1 MRYNRKSGQF
11 NPIGRVTATFKYK
24 KYEAMLTVIIC
35 ALNEE
40 KTIGQVVKYC
50 FSEPAVAEVIVVDD
64 KSEDNTVNRAKQA
77 GAKIIISASRGKGL
91 SMKEG
96 IDASA
101 NEVIIFLDADIDP
114 YPEGS
119 IAKLAAPL
127 LNDEA
132 DFVKGA
138 FVRNAGR
145 VTELVAKPLLAILF
159 PGLSHFSQPLSG
171 MIAGKKSYFRKIEFF
186 NDYGV
191 DIGIL
196 IDMYLMKAR
205 VQEVNIGYIENKS
218 KPWEALGKMSGE
230 VSRAIISKA
239 QRYGSDEFTKENVN
253 TLEAIQREMNN
264 ALREN
269 LSVHQKLIVLDMDD
283 TILINRFI
291 DECADGFGF
300 KPKLEELRFNEKDPV
315 ILTKQIGLLL
325 RNKTMDD
332 LLNVISSM
340 KMAENIK
347 EAVSFYKQK
356 GYLVGIISHSYTL
369 AANYVKQQ
377 IGADFSVAHQLEF
390 FEGKATGEVHLPS
403 YFFGS
408 PESICGHPFCK
419 TNALQHICEKHNVN
433 MKNCIA
439 VGDSKDDRC
448 IITYAGKGVAFCT
461 TDEMLEKI
469 ADKSIKERNF
479 EPLLALA

>member
-1 MRYNRKSGQF
+1 
-11 NPIGRVTATFKYK
+11 
-24 KYEAMLTVIIC
+24 MLTVIIP

-40 KTIGQVVKYC
+40 RTIGQVVKYC
-50 FSEPAVAEVIVVDD
+50 LSEPAVSEVIVVDD
-64 KSEDNTVNRAKQA
+64 KSEDNTIAIARQT
-77 GAKIIISASRGKGL
+77 GANVIISALRGKGI

-96 IDASA
+96 IEAST
-101 NEVIIFLDADIDP
+101 NEFIVFLDADIDP

-127 LNDEA
+127 LSNEA

-138 FVRNAGR
+138 FARNAGR
-145 VTELVAKPLLAILF
+145 VTELVAKPLLAIIF

-171 MIAGKKSYFRKIEFF
+171 MIAGKKTFFNKIEFF

-205 VQEVNIGYIENKS
+205 VHEVNIGYIENKS

-239 QRYGSDEFTKENVN
+239 QRQHNNELTRESVN

-264 ALREN
+264 VLREK
-269 LSVHQKLIVLDMDD
+269 LSVYQKMIVLDMDD
-283 TILINRFI
+283 TILIDRFI
-291 DECADGFGF
+291 DKCADAFGF
-300 KPKLEELRFNEKDPV
+300 RAKLDELRFNEKDPI
-315 ILTKQIGLLL
+315 ILTKRIGLLL
-325 RNKTMDD
+325 KNKTMDD
-332 LLNVISSM
+332 LLNVISNM
-340 KMAENIK
+340 EMAENIK
-347 EAVSFYKQK
+347 EVIQSYKQK
-356 GYLVGIISHSYTL
+356 GWLVGIISNSYTL
-369 AANYVKQQ
+369 ITNYVKQQ

-390 FEGKATGEVHLPS
+390 FDGKATGEVSLPS

-408 PESICGHPFCK
+408 PESVCGHSFCK
-419 TNALQHICEKHNVN
+419 TNALQHVCEKYNVN

-448 IITYAGKGVAFCT
+448 MLTYAGKGVAFCT
-461 TDEMLEKI
+461 SDEMLEKI
-469 ADKSIKERNF
+469 ADSSIKTRNF

>member
-1 MRYNRKSGQF
+1 
-11 NPIGRVTATFKYK
+11 
-24 KYEAMLTVIIC
+24 MLTVIIP

-40 KTIGQVVKYC
+40 NTIRQVVKYC
-50 FSEPAVAEVIVVDD
+50 LSEPGVTEVIVVDD
-64 KSEDNTVNRAKQA
+64 KSEDNTKSIATEA
-77 GAKIIISASRGKGL
+77 GATVIISASRGKGI

-96 IDASA
+96 IDAST
-101 NEVIIFLDADIDP
+101 NEFIIFLDADIDP
-114 YPEGS
+114 YPDGS

-127 LNDEA
+127 LNNEA

-138 FVRNAGR
+138 FARNAGR
-145 VTELVAKPLLAILF
+145 VTELVAKPLLAIIF

-171 MIAGKKSYFRKIEFF
+171 MIAGKKSFFRKMEFF

-205 VQEVNIGYIENKS
+205 VREVNIGYIENKS

-230 VSRAIISKA
+230 VSRAIISRA
-239 QRYGSDEFTKENVN
+239 QRYHTDEFTKENVN
-253 TLEAIQREMNN
+253 SLEAIQREMNN

-269 LSVHQKLIVLDMDD
+269 LSVYHKMIVFDMDD

-291 DECADGFGF
+291 NECADAFGF
-300 KPKLEELRFNEKDPV
+300 KPKLDELRFSEKDPI
-315 ILTKQIGLLL
+315 ILTKRIGLLL
-325 RNKTMDD
+325 KNKTIDD
-332 LLNVISSM
+332 LLHVISNM
-340 KMAENIK
+340 EMAENIK
-347 EAVSFYKQK
+347 EVVKCYKQK

-369 AANYVKQQ
+369 VTNYIKQQ
-377 IGADFSVAHQLEF
+377 IDADFSVAHQLEF
-390 FEGKATGEVHLPS
+390 FEGRATGEVNLPS

-408 PESICGHPFCK
+408 PESICGHSFCK
-419 TNALQHICEKHNVN
+419 TNALQHVCEKYNVS

-461 TDEMLEKI
+461 TDELLEKI
-469 ADKSIKERNF
+469 ADSTIKTRNF